1 MRLTFYSIFTC
12 ALLFTVVGCTSVFD
26 DVRATWHYATEKVS
40 DAELSPADIQ
50 QFPYTALY
58 IRRTNEPRAL
68 IVLGY
73 IDGQDANASYSWIS
87 QQRETLVTRHG
98 RVIRTSSLQ
107 PELVYITNLEQDPLL
122 CIQQAMQSSISLNSC
137 SMNWSHQRDMENV
150 SQQRFSIKTESVF
163 FIEDLEALTLPGG
176 RNVDA
181 LHIREQINFADSK
194 AGRKQTFYNDYWL
207 ESDGHV
213 VKSHQHLAPELTFM
227 IEQVKWVGRD
237 EN

>member
-1 MRLTFYSIFTC
+1 MRSISHSIFTC
-12 ALLFTVVGCTSVFD
+12 ALLFMLTGCTSIFD
-26 DVRATWHYATEKVS
+26 DVRATWRHATEKVP
-40 DAELSPADIQ
+40 DATLSAEAIER
-50 QFPYTALY
+50 FPYTALY
-58 IRRTNEPRAL
+58 IRRSDEPRAL
-68 IVLGY
+68 VVLGY
-73 IDGQDANASYSWIS
+73 IDGQGEEALYSWIS

-107 PELVYITNLEQDPLL
+107 PELVYITDLEQDPLL
-122 CIQQAMQSSISLNSC
+122 CFQQMMQNASSLDTC
-137 SMNWSHQRDMENV
+137 SINWSHQRDMEDAN
-150 SQQRFSIKTESVF
+150 QQRFSIKTESVF
-163 FIEDLEALTLPGG
+163 FIEGLDSLTLPDG

-181 LHIREQINFADSK
+181 LHLREQINFADSK

-213 VKSHQHLAPELTFM
+213 VKSHQHLAPDLTFT